1 MEGDEGE
8 KCMRER
14 EEGERGEWEW
24 DEGGLGR
31 ALGGEPSV
39 GLSRRKGKPRPIPVG
54 GGREE
59 WWVRRR
65 WKWHD
70 RVGTFVVVVEGRGH
84 GVGAGLVE
92 HGIDHACYANPYE
105 LPKSTRV
112 VIPLCLCVPE
122 CLENRV
128 CLKDLF
134 GERVRVHTKLGG
146 GGLSSAP
153 RGGRR

>member
-1 MEGDEGE
+1 M
-8 KCMRER
+8 
-14 EEGERGEWEW
+14 
-24 DEGGLGR
+24 
-31 ALGGEPSV
+31 
-39 GLSRRKGKPRPIPVG
+39 G

-92 HGIDHACYANPYE
+92 HGIDHACYANLYE
-105 LPKSTRV
+105 LPELTRV
-112 VIPLCLCVPE
+112 VILLCLCIPE

-134 GERVRVHTKLGG
+134 GEWVRVHTKLGG

-153 RGGRR
+153 QGGRR